1 MDVNAVFLT
10 TVLMIHGLVTMTW
23 WIAGSMLGLSRR
35 AAEHWMLAAGANGL
49 ALSMLPLH
57 ALIGVPAHLLLANV
71 LVTWGVISMR
81 RGLQS
86 FLRLRQTDVSHA
98 LFSVGIV
105 VFNLLICLPMGWI
118 HAGEVIST
126 LAVGALLWRTAYEN
140 HGPLVFEFND
150 ATARAHSSIL
160 GFAGAL
166 FMVGAVVMSVPGLL
180 QWWEGVNP
188 EVATFAMLILH
199 MLLSITSAFMLG
211 YMVVMRLVRKL
222 EHLSHHDS
230 LTGLLNRRAIE
241 YLLDREY
248 QRLQRFGEAFSLLIV
263 DIDHFKRI
271 NDRLGHAAGD
281 AVLCAIAQSLQGQA
295 REVDRVARFGGE
307 EFCVLLP
314 HTLHEGAVLAAE
326 RLREAIN
333 QVSIDWEDENISVT
347 ISTGL
352 ATAENPQESLE
363 ELMRRAD
370 EALYQAKAE
379 GRNRVVAAQRALA
392 A

>member
-1 MDVNAVFLT
+1 MDVNAVFLA
-10 TVLMIHGLVTMTW
+10 TVVLIHGLVTLTW

-35 AAEHWMLAAGANGL
+35 AAGHWMVAAAANGL

-57 ALIGVPAHLLLANV
+57 AMWPFPAHLLIANV
-71 LVTWGVISMR
+71 LVVWGLISMR
-81 RGLQS
+81 RGLQG
-86 FLRLRQTDVSHA
+86 FLRLRHTDMSHA
-98 LFSVGIV
+98 LVSSGIAI
-105 VFNLLICLPMGWI
+105 FNLLICLPMGWI
-118 HAGEVIST
+118 HLGEVVST
-126 LAVGALLWRTAYEN
+126 AVVGVLLWRTASEN
-140 HGPLVFEFND
+140 HAPLAFEFNE
-150 ATARAHSSIL
+150 AAARSHSTIL
-160 GFAGAL
+160 GMAGAL
-166 FMVGAVVMSVPGLL
+166 FMGGAVVMMIPGLSI
-180 QWWEGVNP
+180 WWQGFNP
-188 EVATFAMLILH
+188 EVTTFALLFMHL
-199 MLLSITSAFMLG
+199 LLSITSAFMLG

-271 NDRLGHAAGD
+271 NDRLGHPAGD
-281 AVLCAIAQSLQGQA
+281 AVLCAIAKSLQGHA

-314 HTLHEGAVLAAE
+314 HTFHDGAVLAAE

-333 QVSIDWEDENISVT
+333 RVSINWEDENISVT

-352 ATAENPQESLE
+352 ATAEDPQETLE
-363 ELMRRAD
+363 NLMRRAD

-379 GRNRVVAAQRALA
+379 GRNRVVAANRAIA

>member
-1 MDVNAVFLT
+1 MDVNVVFLA
-10 TVLMIHGLVTMTW
+10 TVVMIHGLVTMTW

-35 AAEHWMLAAGANGL
+35 AAGHWMVAAAANGL

-57 ALIGVPAHLLLANV
+57 ALLGIPAHLLLANV
-71 LVTWGVISMR
+71 LVVWGLVSMR

-86 FLRLRQTDVSHA
+86 FLRLRQTDTSH
-98 LFSVGIV
+98 V
-105 VFNLLICLPMGWI
+105 VMSIGMATFNLLVCLPMGWI
-118 HAGEVIST
+118 HFGEVLST
-126 LAVGALLWRTAYEN
+126 VAVGALLWRTAYEN
-140 HGPLVFEFND
+140 HAPLAFEFND
-150 ATARAHSSIL
+150 AAARAHSTIL
-160 GFAGAL
+160 GSAGAL
-166 FMVGAVVMSVPGLL
+166 FVGGAVVMSVPTLQ
-180 QWWEGVNP
+180 QWWQGVNP
-188 EVATFAMLILH
+188 EVSTFAMLILH
-199 MLLSITSAFMLG
+199 LLLSITSAFMLG

-248 QRLQRFGEAFSLLIV
+248 QRLQRFGETFSLLIV

-281 AVLCAIAQSLQGQA
+281 AVLCAIAQRLQEQA

-333 QVSIDWEDENISVT
+333 QVSINWEDESISVT

-352 ATAENPQESLE
+352 ATAEDPREPLES
-363 ELMRRAD
+363 LMRRAD